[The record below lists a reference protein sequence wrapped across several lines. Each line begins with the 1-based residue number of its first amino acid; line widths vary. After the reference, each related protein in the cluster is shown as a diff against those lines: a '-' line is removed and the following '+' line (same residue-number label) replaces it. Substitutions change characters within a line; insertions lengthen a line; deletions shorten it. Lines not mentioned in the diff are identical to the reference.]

1 MDIWKYICI
10 ISVLVVLVGV
20 LLFVL
25 IRIYV
30 YKPRKKRANELLD
43 DNYEYREQN
52 KEGEGENKIVPSENN
67 IN

>member
-1 MDIWKYICI
+1 M
-10 ISVLVVLVGV
+10 
-20 LLFVL
+20 L